1 MRRILILATLMLSL
15 AVPVTASAQSDTTCS
30 GDRTTTTCTYP
41 GGSST
46 TRCTDTGDR
55 WSCTTHTESTRT
67 RTLPSGRVECLREV
81 RGVCY

>member
-1 MRRILILATLMLSL
+1 MLTALAL
-15 AVPVTASAQSDTTCS
+15 ALAAPAAAHAQSDTTCS

-46 TRCTDTGDR
+46 TRCTESGDR
-55 WSCTTHTESTRT
+55 WSCSTHTESTRT
-67 RTLPSGRVECLREV
+67 RTLPNGRVECLREV